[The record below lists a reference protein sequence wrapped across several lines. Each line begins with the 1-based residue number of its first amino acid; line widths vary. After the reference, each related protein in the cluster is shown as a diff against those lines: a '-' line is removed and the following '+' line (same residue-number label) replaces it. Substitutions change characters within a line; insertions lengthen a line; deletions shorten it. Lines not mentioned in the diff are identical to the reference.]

1 MLQLIQKAITTI
13 FGLPCTISERK
24 SKRLSH
30 KKFTPPYT
38 ANKSLS
44 PKGLWNKAR
53 VRLWFKER
61 CLKQENKALFS
72 PNNVINLFI
81 VYWLGRWTRDLS
93 TDFTLTDCLFGAV
106 KLTKNADRDKYKY
119 SGYDKGF
126 TLCSEISLS
135 DGSMGKM

>member
-1 MLQLIQKAITTI
+1 MVKLQTYVVSLFIGQSYFVNDASQNYLVLQLIQKAITTI

-53 VRLWFKER
+53 VRL
-61 CLKQENKALFS
+61 
-72 PNNVINLFI
+72 
-81 VYWLGRWTRDLS
+81 
-93 TDFTLTDCLFGAV
+93 
-106 KLTKNADRDKYKY
+106 
-119 SGYDKGF
+119 
-126 TLCSEISLS
+126 
-135 DGSMGKM
+135 